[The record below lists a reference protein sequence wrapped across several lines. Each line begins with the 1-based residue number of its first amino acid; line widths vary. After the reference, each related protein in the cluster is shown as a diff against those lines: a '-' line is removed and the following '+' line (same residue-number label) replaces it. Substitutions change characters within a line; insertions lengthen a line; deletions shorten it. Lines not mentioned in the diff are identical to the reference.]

1 MMSNKITKKQRK
13 KMKGMNAATSK
24 AFYAGYKKPC
34 LFFSRGTTYVNKGNF
49 GVYDL

>member
-1 MMSNKITKKQRK
+1 MKKKLTKKQRK

-24 AFYAGYKKPC
+24 AFYAGYKKPV
-34 LFFSRGTTYVNKGNF
+34 LLLSRGTTYVNKGNF